1 MRKAY
6 SFQISKKICILSKIR
21 LSFVLSG
28 ILHLAFMIHRTTEE
42 AGLFYT
48 SLLLSSTVIIHC
60 QHLGIKRDTVES
72 SPLYRVSDW
81 TEAEKL
87 SKSNLSTTK
96 KSINEKLNKKRRS
109 NYFLFILAHL
119 ILLSH
124 NIFHQYLFYFQH
136 QKFQSIFFLKKLFPF
151 SLKK

>member
-1 MRKAY
+1 MCKMSMRKAY

-87 SKSNLSTTK
+87 WFPRATCQPLRNQLMKNSIK
-96 KSINEKLNKKRRS
+96 KEE
-109 NYFLFILAHL
+109 AT
-119 ILLSH
+119 
-124 NIFHQYLFYFQH
+124 
-136 QKFQSIFFLKKLFPF
+136 IFFLF
-151 SLKK
+151 